1 MYRLKYPLV
10 LWVYQKRR
18 ATFGLDFLL
27 IAVTGIVLIRT
38 KGVVL
43 ASEEKRNIWR
53 IFKNDFY
60 SERVVHLK
68 WKIENEAWC
77 CFCCDYR
84 GLSFSGYPPYAGHTS
99 QRRLPVVQKNKRKQ
113 KNRFPLY
120 SGAPPL
126 LINCKWFTPAC
137 PTRMHVIC
145 IFVLSFCTD
154 GILLYTFF
162 ASGFFSAFTGSA
174 DVSNVTVLCSLQVGS
189 FCLHAFSVF
198 AKVCK
203 RSPAK
208 CQKTSW
214 NNRLWSLCTEQ
225 PLVTHWST

>member
-1 MYRLKYPLV
+1 MKHDVVSVVIIEDCPSVDTLPMQVIPL
-10 LWVYQKRR
+10 
-18 ATFGLDFLL
+18 
-27 IAVTGIVLIRT
+27 
-38 KGVVL
+38 
-43 ASEEKRNIWR
+43 S
-53 IFKNDFY
+53 
-60 SERVVHLK
+60 
-68 WKIENEAWC
+68 
-77 CFCCDYR
+77 
-84 GLSFSGYPPYAGHTS
+84 AGC
-99 QRRLPVVQKNKRKQ
+99 QLYKKNKRKQ

-214 NNRLWSLCTEQ
+214 NNRL
-225 PLVTHWST
+225 